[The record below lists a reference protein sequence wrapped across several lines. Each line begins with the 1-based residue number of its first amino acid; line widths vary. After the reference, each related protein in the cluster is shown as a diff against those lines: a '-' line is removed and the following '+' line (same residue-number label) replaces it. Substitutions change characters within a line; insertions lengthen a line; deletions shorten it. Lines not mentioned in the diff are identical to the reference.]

1 MRYTI
6 KFLYNNK
13 CYYQHWSDLIN
24 APISYLLSG
33 KRWELYYS
41 NLYGEKAFTEWFQN
55 NRKSLDL
62 KSALK
67 SYNNTHRLNISQNK
81 FLEIYT
87 KNSLND
93 LLYISKDMIRSGH
106 YLYEKLIYEVLI
118 TIYHQILDD
127 YFVVC
132 KIDKTYVSFNLK
144 TFLNKSIKYNKV

>member
-67 SYNNTHRLNISQNK
+67 SYNNTHRVNYPPLIEVGASWSISATRQVYPGSKGYPNLEYYQNYIANFSR
-81 FLEIYT
+81 FLLAFR
-87 KNSLND
+87 SLSC
-93 LLYISKDMIRSGH
+93 LELHSGH
-106 YLYEKLIYEVLI
+106 VHSLSARFFTSL
-118 TIYHQILDD
+118 
-127 YFVVC
+127 
-132 KIDKTYVSFNLK
+132 
-144 TFLNKSIKYNKV
+144 FL

>member
-1 MRYTI
+1 M
-6 KFLYNNK
+6 
-13 CYYQHWSDLIN
+13 
-24 APISYLLSG
+24 
-33 KRWELYYS
+33 
-41 NLYGEKAFTEWFQN
+41 GEFSTN
-55 NRKSLDL
+55 P
-62 KSALK
+62 
-67 SYNNTHRLNISQNK
+67 LNISQNK